1 MPHLPMV
8 LRRRDHLLLLLLLV
22 VVERRHRHKRKEVIR
37 IWPRCGVQEMRRHRG
52 AGEKVVSGRVGD
64 GAGGA
69 ASGTTGSGGRYPLHA
84 FKIETV
90 LLQVAGN
97 VFSGQTID
105 AHELHYGLGNGVF
118 YAEVGDGIDEALM
131 ELWGPHKA
139 RALEGSSGLLAGSA
153 GAELAG
159 VGELSGGGLLG
170 VGERGRVG
178 RLLLLLLRW
187 LLLLLVLKLLGGVE
201 VGGVGV
207 SDVEGHG

>member
-1 MPHLPMV
+1 MV
-8 LRRRDHLLLLLLLV
+8 LRRRGKLLLLLLV
-22 VVERRHRHKRKEVIR
+22 VVERRHRHKRKEMIR
-37 IWPRCGVQEMRRHRG
+37 IRPRRGVQEMRRHRG
-52 AGEKVVSGRVGD
+52 AGEEMVSGRVGD

-69 ASGTTGSGGRYPLHA
+69 ASGTTGPGGGYPLHA
-84 FKIETV
+84 FEIETV

-118 YAEVGDGIDEALM
+118 YAEVRDGVDEALV
-131 ELWGPHKA
+131 ELWGPHEA
-139 RALEGSSGLLAGSA
+139 RALEGSGGLLAGSA

-159 VGELSGGGLLG
+159 VGELGGGGLLG

-178 RLLLLLLRW
+178 RLLVLLLRW
-187 LLLLLVLKLLGGVE
+187 LLLLVLVLLHGGE
-201 VGGVGV
+201 VGGGVGV